1 MGDQEKETPMT
12 DLVYNPKST
21 PPNPRQTYPL
31 KRGSVSGASQRA
43 SPPNGKLR
51 IHLRSDPPD
60 VTRLYRSDIAV
71 ELVTHGKAEYA

>member
-1 MGDQEKETPMT
+1 MEKSEKETPMT
-12 DLVYNPKST
+12 DLGFRESTSQRSRPK
-21 PPNPRQTYPL
+21 YPL

-51 IHLRSDPPD
+51 IHLRIDPPD

-71 ELVTHGKAEYA
+71 ELVSNGKAEYA